1 MIALLAVVLTTPA
14 LHAQC
19 PTDAYVGYQ
28 AANGTDHFA
37 TIMDAYDAVCAGG
50 TIHINSGIYA
60 ESIEIDDSNAK
71 DGVTFLGDP
80 AGSPI
85 DYPIVTGGV
94 RTTNSVN
101 INGMTL
107 QNMIVQGLA
116 TNANGVFDC
125 DNSGLIVNLTLD
137 GVTIDG
143 EGMGWHGFLGQ
154 GLSGLVTV
162 DGCTFEDIANWSVFD
177 SDSGAGLGD
186 AGLTGFV
193 FTNNTLWYNDG
204 GVGLRGHQ
212 DPNNLTATAII
223 EDNYVYYMNGVWS
236 PCDYGAGYYC
246 GWAGIEV
253 NYVETVELNNNIV
266 DDIIVNSWGEGQAFQ
281 VWKVNTLNM
290 ASNTVTNC
298 YEGLRIYAN
307 VAGRPIPDGAVTG
320 NSFSG
325 NGYAIEVFGNA
336 DGDPPLNAACNWYGD
351 ATGPDAVGNPSAGD
365 AVLGDVNYAP
375 WDSSEHGA
383 CDGGDCNGNGTYDAD
398 DITAGTSEDCNGN
411 SVPDECETADTDTYV
426 GYAVADGVD
435 NFDTIMEAY
444 DAVCAGGTV
453 HVAAGSYAGSIEISD
468 TNAKDGITIVGEGN
482 DTIAGTAITG
492 GVRTTNSVDINGMTF
507 TDMVLQGLAPDAN
520 GVFDMDNSGLIYD
533 LTLDGVTVDGEGLSD
548 RHGFLG
554 QGMSGV
560 VTVNGCT
567 FENIANWAVFDS
579 DSGGGLGDAGL
590 TGFVF
595 TNNTL
600 WYNDGGVGLRGHQ
613 DPNNLTAT
621 AIIEDNYVYYM
632 NGVWSPCDYGA
643 GYYCGWAGIEVNYV
657 ETVELNNNIVDDI
670 IVNSWGEGQAFQV
683 WKVNN
688 LNMTGNTTTLC
699 YEGLRIYANAADRPI
714 PAGAVTGN
722 SFSGNGYAIEV
733 FDPDDLNTD
742 PPLNAPCNWYGDA
755 DGPNAVGNPS
765 AGDAVLGDVNFA
777 PWDSTEHG
785 ACDGGDCNG
794 NGTYDADEIAAG
806 TSEDCNGNSVPDE
819 CETDSDRDGDID
831 DCDDDDDNDGSLD
844 ADDSDDNNP
853 NICSDT
859 DDDGCDDCSG
869 GSYDPANDGAD
880 FDGDG
885 LCDAGDDDDD
895 NDGALDGDD
904 DDDNNANVCSDV
916 DNDGCDDCSGGSYD
930 PANDGTDTDS
940 DGLCDTGDDDD
951 DGDGIEDEC
960 DIDITGGPDC
970 NDNGILD
977 SCELTSGSATD
988 SDNDG
993 ILDECEDFLR
1003 GDANGDNLVDIS
1015 DGIFMLDEL
1024 FLGGGSSTC
1033 EDAMDFNDDGGLDIA
1048 DPVGALNYIFL
1059 QGAPPSA
1066 PFPSCGI
1073 DPTDLDPLD
1082 CDSYNCP

>member
-1 MIALLAVVLTTPA
+1 MSCFHHPVSGVRSAWSVAFARSFVVMIALLAVVLTTPA

-223 EDNYVYYMNGVWS
+223 EGNYVYYMNGVWFD
-236 PCDYGAGYYC
+236 CDYGAGYYC

-253 NYVETVELNNNIV
+253 
-266 DDIIVNSWGEGQAFQ
+266 S
-281 VWKVNTLNM
+281 
-290 ASNTVTNC
+290 
-298 YEGLRIYAN
+298 
-307 VAGRPIPDGAVTG
+307 
-320 NSFSG
+320 
-325 NGYAIEVFGNA
+325 
-336 DGDPPLNAACNWYGD
+336 
-351 ATGPDAVGNPSAGD
+351 
-365 AVLGDVNYAP
+365 
-375 WDSSEHGA
+375 
-383 CDGGDCNGNGTYDAD
+383 
-398 DITAGTSEDCNGN
+398 
-411 SVPDECETADTDTYV
+411 
-426 GYAVADGVD
+426 
-435 NFDTIMEAY
+435 
-444 DAVCAGGTV
+444 
-453 HVAAGSYAGSIEISD
+453 
-468 TNAKDGITIVGEGN
+468 
-482 DTIAGTAITG
+482 
-492 GVRTTNSVDINGMTF
+492 
-507 TDMVLQGLAPDAN
+507 
-520 GVFDMDNSGLIYD
+520 
-533 LTLDGVTVDGEGLSD
+533 
-548 RHGFLG
+548 
-554 QGMSGV
+554 
-560 VTVNGCT
+560 
-567 FENIANWAVFDS
+567 
-579 DSGGGLGDAGL
+579 
-590 TGFVF
+590 
-595 TNNTL
+595 
-600 WYNDGGVGLRGHQ
+600 
-613 DPNNLTAT
+613 
-621 AIIEDNYVYYM
+621 
-632 NGVWSPCDYGA
+632 
-643 GYYCGWAGIEVNYV
+643 YV

-930 PANDGTDTDS
+930 PANDGADTDS